1 MDSDK
6 TTNRT
11 IYPANNS
18 DDCAK
23 THNSE
28 WLPAKSICVSAC
40 RQPGVGLFK
49 GNTPQCMMPA
59 GSSVDD
65 SGARSDVNRPSNYN
79 PGVFNPGADDSVQTK
94 ATEALHATDVFYQ
107 DPTTGISIPNTVSTT
122 TIIAIIGGIL
132 GTIFIYS
139 SFSK

>member
-11 IYPANNS
+11 IYAANNS

-28 WLPAKSICVSAC
+28 WLPAKSMCVSAC
-40 RQPGVGLFK
+40 RQPGVALFK
-49 GNTPQCMMPA
+49 GDTPQCMMPA
-59 GSSVDD
+59 GSSVDS
-65 SGARSDVNRPSNYN
+65 SGARSDVNRPPNYN

-107 DPTTGISIPNTVSTT
+107 DPVTGISIPTKVSTT
-122 TIIAIIGGIL
+122 SVISVVASIL
-132 GTIFIYS
+132 VTIFIYS
-139 SFSK
+139 SLTK